1 MDVLPPNVTGRDR
14 AVADDYRRYL
24 STALEEPAVASVIT
38 FGLSDRYTWLQE
50 DYPRQDGVPRRPLPF
65 DSNMHPKP
73 AFRALDTSLK
83 QAPSRHPVWYPL
95 LCDA

>member
-1 MDVLPPNVTGRDR
+1 
-14 AVADDYRRYL
+14 VADVYRRYL
-24 STALEEPAVASVIT
+24 STALEKRAVASVIT

-65 DSNMHPKP
+65 DRNMHPKP

-83 QAPSRHPVWYPL
+83 EAPSRQPVWHPA